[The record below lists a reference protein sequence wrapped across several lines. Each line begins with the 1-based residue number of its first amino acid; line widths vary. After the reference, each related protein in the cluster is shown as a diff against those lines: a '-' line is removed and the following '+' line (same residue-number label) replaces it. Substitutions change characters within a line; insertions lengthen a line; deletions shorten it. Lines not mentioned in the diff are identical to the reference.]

1 MIPTLTEVDTAAIYL
16 VAEAHGLCNVTSI
29 LSHDSIEKVLN
40 PMYNQ
45 TMLFLWHLCLT
56 WLTIDMLWDTGK
68 NK

>member
-1 MIPTLTEVDTAAIYL
+1 MVARITYKAKASLKMIPTLTEVDTAAIYL

-56 WLTIDMLWDTGK
+56 
-68 NK
+68 